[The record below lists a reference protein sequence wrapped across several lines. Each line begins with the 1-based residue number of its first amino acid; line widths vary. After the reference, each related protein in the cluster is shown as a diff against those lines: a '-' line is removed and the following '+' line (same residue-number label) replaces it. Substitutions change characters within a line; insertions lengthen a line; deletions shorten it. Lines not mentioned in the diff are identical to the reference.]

1 MEDADWL
8 FELASILGERVG
20 ELVETMPAQ
29 ELLMW
34 NRWLQSK
41 PRGDKRGDW
50 HAAMTAK
57 AIHDIALGFSGK
69 QNPSALDAYLPEWK
83 LVTPESA
90 ARQIKLAA
98 RSIFGS
104 IVPLPKGMVTL

>member
-1 MEDADWL
+1 MADADWL

-34 NRWLQSK
+34 SRWLQSK

-50 HAAMTAK
+50 HASMIAK

-69 QNPSALDAYLPEWK
+69 QNPSRLEDYLPTWK
-83 LVTPESA
+83 LVEPGDDT
-90 ARQIKLAA
+90 RGMKLAA
-98 RSIFGS
+98 RSIFGNM
-104 IVPLPKGMVTL
+104 VPLPKEAGQ